1 MVYGLVAIIFFGA
14 IAIASVMGP
23 DIKEEQVEVDKN

>member
-1 MVYGLVAIIFFGA
+1 MGYGLVAIIFFGA

-23 DIKEEQVEVDKN
+23 DIKEEAEVDKN

>member
-1 MVYGLVAIIFFGA
+1 MGYGLVALIFFGA

-23 DIKEEQVEVDKN
+23 DIKEEVDKN